1 MANPAL
7 KLAADADE
15 SPALQSAPAPVPARR
30 GLRFVL
36 LIVVPLVAAVAG
48 LSIYLAGG
56 RYISTD
62 NSYVG
67 AQRVLI
73 TPDISG
79 KISRVLVRE
88 GQHVAAGDALFDID
102 PEPFKLALDQAR
114 AKLASVR
121 TDFAN
126 LASNDAAL
134 GRLIDLAQKTIDLKQ
149 HDLDRKTTLV
159 ANRTV
164 SPADVDNSMT
174 ALVAA
179 QNQLEQLKRQQA
191 DIRNQLL
198 GNPNLPIEQFPPYI
212 QAQAALAQADR
223 DLAHTKLLAPISGT
237 STQVD
242 NIQLGR
248 YVAAG
253 TPVLSVMDDS
263 LWVDANPKETDITN
277 LRLGQKV
284 TIDVDTFPDHTF
296 LGTVAAISPGTGA
309 QFAILPPQNASGNWV
324 KVVQRVPVRI
334 AIDHDEDVSRLRA
347 GMSATVAIDTG
358 RRRSLAR
365 LLGLSS
371 VAQEATP

>member
-56 RYISTD
+56 RYICTD

-179 QNQLEQLKRQQA
+179 QNQVEQLKRQQA

-198 GNPNLPIEQFPPYI
+198 GNPNLPIEQFPP
-212 QAQAALAQADR
+212 
-223 DLAHTKLLAPISGT
+223 T
-237 STQVD
+237 SK
-242 NIQLGR
+242 R
-248 YVAAG
+248 
-253 TPVLSVMDDS
+253 
-263 LWVDANPKETDITN
+263 
-277 LRLGQKV
+277 
-284 TIDVDTFPDHTF
+284 
-296 LGTVAAISPGTGA
+296 
-309 QFAILPPQNASGNWV
+309 
-324 KVVQRVPVRI
+324 
-334 AIDHDEDVSRLRA
+334 RLRSPRRTA
-347 GMSATVAIDTG
+347 TSPTPSCSRPFPAPQRKSTTFSSAAT
-358 RRRSLAR
+358 SPLAR
-365 LLGLSS
+365 RC
-371 VAQEATP
+371 